1 MSSAHA
7 RSSAMIDEL
16 VAPTPEIGEVVR
28 LDDVLT
34 EGDDAIDQH
43 DGVLVFGLHGDD
55 TAARAEDELDAD
67 QVGVPARR

>member
-1 MSSAHA
+1 M
-7 RSSAMIDEL
+7 
-16 VAPTPEIGEVVR
+16 
-28 LDDVLT
+28 LDDVLI
-34 EGDDAIDQH
+34 EGDDAIEQD